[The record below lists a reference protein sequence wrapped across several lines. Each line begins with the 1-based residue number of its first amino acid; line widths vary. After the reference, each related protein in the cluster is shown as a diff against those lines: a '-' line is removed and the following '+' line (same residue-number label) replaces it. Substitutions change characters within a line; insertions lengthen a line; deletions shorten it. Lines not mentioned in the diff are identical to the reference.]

1 MFFSVITKN
10 LKFSYFKRW
19 DGVRDEKFEYCG
31 SSLKNPIFRRGGG
44 GRFTKYQYTEGNF
57 LKRGWGRLGQFAD
70 LRGEF
75 FSGGGGGGLY
85 ANAHYVVV
93 LRKSSGK

>member
-31 SSLKNPIFRRGGG
+31 SSLKNPIFRGG
-44 GRFTKYQYTEGNF
+44 GRQVHEISIY
-57 LKRGWGRLGQFAD
+57 
-70 LRGEF
+70 RGEF
-75 FSGGGGGGLY
+75 PEKRVG
-85 ANAHYVVV
+85 
-93 LRKSSGK
+93 

>member
-1 MFFSVITKN
+1 MGLGMKN
-10 LKFSYFKRW
+10 LNIA
-19 DGVRDEKFEYCG
+19 GVHWKIRFLG
-31 SSLKNPIFRRGGG
+31 GGGG

-57 LKRGWGRLGQFAD
+57 LRRGWGRLGQFAD

-75 FSGGGGGGLY
+75 FRGGGGGWY

-93 LRKSSGK
+93 LRKGSGK

>member
-31 SSLKNPIFRRGGG
+31 SSLKNPIFRGGG
-44 GRFTKYQYTEGNF
+44 GRQVHEISIY
-57 LKRGWGRLGQFAD
+57 
-70 LRGEF
+70 RGEF
-75 FSGGGGGGLY
+75 PKKRVG
-85 ANAHYVVV
+85 
-93 LRKSSGK
+93 